1 MKILLS
7 AYACEPNKGSEPGVG
22 WNWATRLAE
31 RCEVVVITRSN
42 NRAAI
47 EDAVKKKNLHNIKFY
62 YFDVSGYILKL
73 KNRIPGGVLLY
84 YKLWQKKVLD
94 FAKTVQEKE
103 QCDIVHHITYNEFRT
118 PGELYKLDIPYV
130 WGPIGGGQMFNKVF
144 CPAYFRKI
152 DVVFE
157 YIRNADT
164 DFCGKYSKAIKEVEG
179 RASAIVIADCSTYKL
194 LKLDGVY
201 RLFETAYDLN
211 RNPIKPIYRKSGII
225 RLLWVGNI
233 IPRKGLKL
241 LIEALGESTYRNFKL
256 DVIGGGKDKE
266 NCIELVAKYG
276 LSDQICFHGKMDYN
290 AVNAMYDNAD
300 LFLFT
305 SLRDTS
311 GNVVIEAMS
320 HGLPTI
326 AFNHHGVSE
335 IVCNDCGVLVP
346 IESYEQI
353 KSSLV
358 EEIIRFDENR
368 NLIEEKGRKARKRI
382 EDLFGWE
389 NNVSTMMGIYKNILG
404 KGVK

>member
-31 RCEVVVITRSN
+31 KCEVVVITRRN
-42 NRAAI
+42 NRVVIEEAI
-47 EDAVKKKNLHNIKFY
+47 KEKKLLNIKFY
-62 YFDVSGYILKL
+62 YFDVSGYFLKL
-73 KNRIPGGVLLY
+73 KNKIPGGVSLY

-94 FAKTVQEKE
+94 FAKSVQEKE
-103 QCDIVHHITYNEFRT
+103 HCDIVHHITYNEFRT
-118 PGELYKLDIPYV
+118 PGELYKLGIPYV
-130 WGPIGGGQMFNKVF
+130 WGPIGGGQLFNKVF
-144 CPAYFRKI
+144 CHAYFRKR
-152 DVVFE
+152 DVIFE
-157 YIRNADT
+157 YLRNVYT
-164 DFCGKYSKAIKEVEG
+164 VFLGKHSKTIKEVE
-179 RASAIVIADCSTYKL
+179 RQASAIVIADCSTYNL

-211 RNPIKPIYRKSGII
+211 RNPIKPVYRKNGRIK
-225 RLLWVGNI
+225 LLWVGNI

-241 LIEALGESTYRNFKL
+241 LIEALGESTYRNFEL
-256 DVIGGGKDKE
+256 DVIGDGKDKE
-266 NCIELVAKYG
+266 NCIELAAKYG
-276 LSDQICFHGKMDYN
+276 LSNQISFHGKMDYN

-305 SLRDTS
+305 SIRDTS

-335 IVCNDCGVLVP
+335 IVCSNSGTLVP
-346 IESYEQI
+346 IESYKQI
-353 KSSLV
+353 KTSFV
-358 EEIIRFDENR
+358 EEIIRFDEDR
-368 NLIEEKGRKARKRI
+368 DLIEKKGRSARKRI
-382 EDLFGWE
+382 EDIFSWDR
-389 NNVSTMMGIYKNILG
+389 NVDTMLSIYENILG